1 MTRSR
6 ALRSPAAL
14 FTLIAISIAICEIA
28 IVRSTVYARNH
39 DIGAWGVTFDLTIT
53 IPLLYWF
60 LLVRTGRAR
69 AITVAPLFVVCTSIA
84 GIVVPRI
91 DQAFLHQL
99 RWIAAPLEIVTVG
112 LLVVS
117 MGRRRLAGANLIQE
131 SATAPLRDRIIMAI
145 LMSEVAILHYALF
158 AWRAEPVVPSD
169 AVAITTHK
177 RSGWGTVVVCFIVL
191 IAFESIGLHLFVQHW
206 SVKAAWIFTAL
217 DLYGALWLIG
227 DYHALRLL
235 PTLIR
240 ADAIE
245 LRHGMRL
252 SAIIARDNI
261 ASIDTISNEAE
272 WKRKGTAKIALLDE
286 PRFLI
291 RLREPVVAMG
301 IAGIRRTIDSVAIL
315 PDDPAAFER
324 ALTMH

>member
-14 FTLIAISIAICEIA
+14 FTLIALSIAICEIA
-28 IVRSTVYARNH
+28 MVRSTLYARNH

-53 IPLLYWF
+53 IPLAYWF
-60 LLVRTGRAR
+60 LLVRPGRAR
-69 AITVAPLFVVCTSIA
+69 AITLAPLFVVCTAIA
-84 GIVVPRI
+84 GIVVPRS

-112 LLVVS
+112 LLVVAMS
-117 MGRRRLAGANLIQE
+117 RRRKAGADP
-131 SATAPLRDRIIMAI
+131 ATDNTPLRDRIII
-145 LMSEVAILHYALF
+145 GIVMSEVAILYYSLF
-158 AWRAEPVVPSD
+158 AWRAEPVVPDD

-177 RSGWGTVVVCFIVL
+177 RSGWGTIVVCFVVL

-227 DYHALRLL
+227 DYHAMRLL

-245 LRHGMRL
+245 LRQGMRL
-252 SAIIARDNI
+252 NATIARDNI
-261 ASIDTISNEAE
+261 ASIETISTEAQ
-272 WKRKGTAKIALLDE
+272 WKRKGTVKVALLDE

-291 RLREPVVAMG
+291 RLREPVVAVG
-301 IAGIRRTIDSVAIL
+301 IAGIPCTIDAIAIL
-315 PDDPAAFER
+315 PDDPAGFER